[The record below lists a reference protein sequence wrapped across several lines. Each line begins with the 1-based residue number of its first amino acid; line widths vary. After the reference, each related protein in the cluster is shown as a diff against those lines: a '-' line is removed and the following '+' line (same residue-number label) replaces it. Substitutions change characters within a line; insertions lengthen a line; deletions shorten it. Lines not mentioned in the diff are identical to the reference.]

1 MAIIVKDWK
10 HVLKTYSFVFH
21 VVAVLVTLIDIVLP
35 AMSLL
40 EPVMDHS
47 TYGVVMFVLNVAGG
61 VGRFINQTKE
71 KTDADVADK

>member
-1 MAIIVKDWK
+1 MALIVKDWK

-21 VVAVLVTLIDIVLP
+21 VVAVLVTIIDIVLP

-40 EPVMDHS
+40 EPVMDHT

-61 VGRFINQTKE
+61 IGRFINQSQRAK
-71 KTDADVADK
+71 DADVA

>member
-21 VVAVLVTLIDIVLP
+21 AVAVLVTLIDIVLP
-35 AMSLL
+35 YMSLIQ
-40 EPVMDHS
+40 PVFGPT
-47 TYGVVMFVLNVAGG
+47 TYGVLMFVLNVAGG

-71 KTDADVADK
+71 TIDADVADK